1 MTQIKEKTYFE
12 LLMVVYIVSGLGRCC
27 DVVNK
32 SKLTKKKGREEERER
47 EREKYVKMSYC

>member
-47 EREKYVKMSYC
+47 EREIC